1 MDDIIDINT
10 LFGPLPVASSDLS
23 VDTLLQLMQKHKVG
37 TACILSTLGLLLD
50 PTVGNAATRAACGEH
65 PELLPIATLNP
76 TMYFGD
82 SEPILRLKA
91 DKAKTSNILME
102 LNLDGEHFLYI
113 NRTWFDVIGSVL
125 PLHITTWS
133 LTLVS
138 LQLRS

>member
-91 DKAKTSNILME
+91 DKFCMVRFFPG
-102 LNLDGEHFLYI
+102 D
-113 NRTWFDVIGSVL
+113 
-125 PLHITTWS
+125 
-133 LTLVS
+133 
-138 LQLRS
+138 Q